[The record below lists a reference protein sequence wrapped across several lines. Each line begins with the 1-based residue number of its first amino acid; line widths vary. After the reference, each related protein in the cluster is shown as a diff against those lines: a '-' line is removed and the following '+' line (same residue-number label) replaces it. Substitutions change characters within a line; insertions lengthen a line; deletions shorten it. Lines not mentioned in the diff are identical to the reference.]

1 MYPPHSP
8 TVHWLGG
15 PAVLPH
21 PISANERKMSAL
33 GIKIRP
39 KASRPRSHLKPTAVK
54 VASRYHKTS
63 AIPSYNHTYHT
74 CRPISHLLIAQY
86 IYISDSGAAS
96 YAFLAKKAD
105 EGWVDMHRRS
115 ASIIA
120 YRQRRTRHPSRHRML
135 TRRISERRNFRR
147 ECITTNPSYAD
158 NYRELHTH
166 THTHRRKAPSLN
178 ACSITVRFFD
188 ETALRRLLRQ
198 CLVVTGHCCTM
209 SDAKHVQARV
219 CG

>member
-1 MYPPHSP
+1 
-8 TVHWLGG
+8 
-15 PAVLPH
+15 
-21 PISANERKMSAL
+21 MSAL

-39 KASRPRSHLKPTAVK
+39 KASRPRSHLKPRAVK

-96 YAFLAKKAD
+96 YAFLVKKAD
-105 EGWVDMHRRS
+105 EGWVAMHRRS

-166 THTHRRKAPSLN
+166 THTPAESAFFERLLNYGSL
-178 ACSITVRFFD
+178 
-188 ETALRRLLRQ
+188 LRRDCAPTSL
-198 CLVVTGHCCTM
+198 TTM
-209 SDAKHVQARV
+209 SSGHGTLLYYVRCKTRTSTRLRV
-219 CG
+219 KTPR